1 LGVKIQPLI
10 DMHDSL
16 CFKWDAGDLKA
27 FVAHFTL
34 IVCGSVSRQVC
45 ASFNW
50 PKAVIYGTVPRCN
63 VALSL
68 SPVNEEHRSSAIL
81 HIRTVVQVLLYSL
94 Q

>member
-1 LGVKIQPLI
+1 MGVKVQSLI

-16 CFKWDAGDLKA
+16 CFKWDVGDLKA

-50 PKAVIYGTVPRCN
+50 G
-63 VALSL
+63 
-68 SPVNEEHRSSAIL
+68 
-81 HIRTVVQVLLYSL
+81 LLAYHLKPSFMGQFL
-94 Q
+94 AAMWP